1 LLDLFLVLSACLA
14 WQASFTFFISF
25 FFFLAFL

>member
-25 FFFLAFL
+25 FFLAFL